1 MPSSINKGSW
11 TRNLFR
17 ISFSKIKYCKSIFRM
32 KKSKIYENKHLWKR
46 PLYLYL
52 NFWYLSNFLV
62 FFVILLFNSFNS
74 SRSSSDWDSSFS
86 LPNSVRNFLYLFSSF
101 TYSAPPLFS
110 LKNDSSALND
120 PTFQHRRN
128 NWTSYKHVKI
138 LPDWATMIGFFL
150 LSFIWFLG
158 FIFLF
163 DFISWFLGPRQRR
176 ALALMMAVL
185 GILLPFLMIVQKVMI
200 FCFFFSFYAS
210 DASHFFFFF
219 WTFLVLDFSDLEKQ
233 DLEVRF

>member
-138 LPDWATMIGFFL
+138 LPDWATMIGFLL

-163 DFISWFLGPRQRR
+163 DFISWF
-176 ALALMMAVL
+176 
-185 GILLPFLMIVQKVMI
+185 
-200 FCFFFSFYAS
+200 FSFFWKSYTYQGELWYLTRTTTEMGTGS
-210 DASHFFFFF
+210 DDCGARDRA
-219 WTFLVLDFSDLEKQ
+219 TVLDDRSKIYD
-233 DLEVRF
+233 V